1 MAIDNHFNCTST
13 AQNNHSNLYHIKTIT
28 EYTLRTMHNNSNSQH
43 TENCGG
49 VTVQR
54 NREYY
59 VKDKAILQ
67 QGCTL
72 YVANRPLASIGN
84 VMIT

>member
-28 EYTLRTMHNNSNSQH
+28 EYTLRTRHNNSNSQH

-59 VKDKAILQ
+59 VKDKAILLKRNYFRYSK
-67 QGCTL
+67 CFVFKDFL
-72 YVANRPLASIGN
+72 FANC
-84 VMIT
+84 